1 MQSCSRV
8 DWIENFIWIRA
19 KGCFIGPVNDLQRI
33 RMVLESLR
41 ARRRVAH
48 QGTPRHTSSS
58 VPAGAFLG
66 LSSFDVLMGRAGR
79 AGRAGLTCTI
89 RRKTPNSILKRPRAA
104 SQQDEANANPI
115 CLAASVGRVL
125 RRRSRRA
132 LALQFVAF
140 TSCEGVTEESRQSEG
155 NTVHTA
161 YSVIGFSVKSGIM
174 SILGWYRLPYTNYYC
189 I

>member
-1 MQSCSRV
+1 MLPNPGALTESNVSRNVQSCSRV

-58 VPAGAFLG
+58 FPAGAFLG

-104 SQQDEANANPI
+104 SQP
-115 CLAASVGRVL
+115 ASRTKQTQT
-125 RRRSRRA
+125 
-132 LALQFVAF
+132 QFVWQPRSVAF
-140 TSCEGVTEESRQSEG
+140 SADAAGEHLHCSSSHSLRVRG
-155 NTVHTA
+155 
-161 YSVIGFSVKSGIM
+161 
-174 SILGWYRLPYTNYYC
+174 
-189 I
+189 